1 MPAIDVAAFSGVAGE
16 SKVSMHVLRGLL
28 EAAAQAGVAPDELL
42 RAARLDARALAAE
55 TSFPRSTLYV
65 LSELAVSMTRDP
77 ALGLHWGEN
86 VRANTFNPISH
97 LLAHSPTLR
106 DALQALAELHR
117 LFSSQAGFHLAEHD
131 TKVTLRQHVMIGA
144 SPAAERFAS
153 ELLVAGVYKLV
164 QSFGPN
170 ARPERVCFT
179 YPAPAYRSE
188 YTRLFDATERFDQA
202 FTGLVFDQALLDL
215 ASPDKDADV
224 FHALRGIAE
233 RRIMRAA
240 QRVPFATR
248 VRDALVQRLEN
259 RRLEMDE
266 VARSLG
272 VSKRTLRRRL
282 VAEGTSYVAL
292 VNEAQGLVAK
302 RLLQAKQLSIQEAA
316 FALGFA
322 DTRTFHRAF
331 KRWTGMTP
339 SAFREMS
346 LEDDSLASLG

>member
-1 MPAIDVAAFSGVAGE
+1 MQSVDAAAVSSVAGE
-16 SKVSMHVLRGLL
+16 SRVSIHVLRGLL
-28 EAAAQAGVAPDELL
+28 EAAAQAGVASDELL
-42 RAARLDARALAAE
+42 RAAHLDARLLAAE
-55 TSFPRSTLYV
+55 ASFPRSTLYL

-106 DALQALAELHR
+106 DALHALAELHR
-117 LFSSQAGFHLAEHD
+117 LFSSEAGFHLVEHD
-131 TKVTLRQHVMIGA
+131 SQVTLRQHALIGA
-144 SPAAERFAS
+144 SPAAERFSS

-164 QSFGPN
+164 QSFGPD

-179 YPAPAYRSE
+179 YPAPAYRRE
-188 YTRLFDATERFDQA
+188 YARLFDGTARFRQT
-202 FTGLVFDQALLDL
+202 FTGLVFDQALLDIT
-215 ASPDKDADV
+215 SPDKDADV

-248 VRDALVQRLEN
+248 VRDVLVQRLEL

-272 VSKRTLRRRL
+272 MSKRTLRRRL

-292 VNEAQGLVAK
+292 VNEAQGIVAK
-302 RLLQAKQLSIQEAA
+302 RLLQAKRLSIQETA
-316 FALGFA
+316 FALGFS
-322 DTRTFHRAF
+322 DPRTFHRAF

-339 SAFREMS
+339 NAFREMS
-346 LEDDSLASLG
+346 FEDDSLASLG